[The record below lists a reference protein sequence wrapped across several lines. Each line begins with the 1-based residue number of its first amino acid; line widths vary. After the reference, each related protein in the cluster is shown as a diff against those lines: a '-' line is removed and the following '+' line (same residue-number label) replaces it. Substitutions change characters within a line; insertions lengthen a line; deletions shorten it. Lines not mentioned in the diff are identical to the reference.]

1 MGNEERELEDL
12 LKIKKRRLTTLRKQI
27 AQYGYSAPAELTME
41 RDELEQ
47 EIGASSKVI
56 EPIVRGELP
65 DDIMAALRAYG
76 VPASVNNALQLVEGA
91 LYDLKKAFDE
101 HKQELHAVK
110 DVVMPLRADVQALKV
125 DNDEG
130 KRGRRRNYRL
140 FMFVIGLLMLVVAV
154 IVPMAVRVF
163 GGA

>member
-1 MGNEERELEDL
+1 MAGEERELQDL
-12 LKIKKRRLTTLRKQI
+12 LKIKRRRLTTLRKQI

-47 EIGASSKVI
+47 EIGASTKVI
-56 EPIVRGELP
+56 DPIVRGELP

-76 VPASVNNALQLVEGA
+76 VPASINNALQLVESA
-91 LYDLKKAFDE
+91 LYDLRKAFDE
-101 HKQELHAVK
+101 HKQELHSVK
-110 DVVMPLRADVQALKV
+110 DVVMPLREDVKALKK

-130 KRGRRRNYRL
+130 KRGRSRNFKL
-140 FMFVIGLLMLVVAV
+140 FLAVIGMLVVVVAV
-154 IVPMAVRVF
+154 IIPMAVRVF